1 MKYIIT
7 ESKLEEIIVNYLN
20 KMYDVNDITWKHPL
34 ENGEETDDWE
44 EDPNRL
50 YFYKGDDEY
59 EYGDRIFLWY
69 SKEYWDAEKI
79 NASDTVTNTVRNYY
93 EKSPVLDFENAN
105 DLETLNGYFGDKWVP
120 IFKKWFEDNFRIP
133 VKSIFNVDV

>member
-20 KMYDVNDITWKHPL
+20 KMYDVNNINWKYPL
-34 ENGEETDDWE
+34 GNDEETDDWE

-50 YFYKGDDEY
+50 HFYKGDDEY
-59 EYGDRIFLWY
+59 DDRIFLWY
-69 SKEYWDAEKI
+69 DKDYWNVERSD
-79 NASDTVTNTVRNYY
+79 NAKNLY
-93 EKSPVLDFENAN
+93 EKSPVLDFENGN
-105 DLETLNGYFGDKWVP
+105 DLEILNGYFGDKWVP

-133 VKSIFNVDV
+133 VKSIFGIDV

>member
-20 KMYDVNDITWKHPL
+20 NMYDINDINWKHPL
-34 ENGEETDDWE
+34 ENDEETDNWD

-59 EYGDRIFLWY
+59 DDRIFIWY
-69 SKEYWDAEKI
+69 DKEYWNVERSD
-79 NASDTVTNTVRNYY
+79 NAKKFY
-93 EKSPVLDFENAN
+93 ENAPILDFENGN

-120 IFKKWFEDNFRIP
+120 VFKKWFKDNFGIT
-133 VKSIFNVDV
+133 VKSIFNEVL

>member
-1 MKYIIT
+1 MKYIIN
-7 ESKLEEIIVNYLN
+7 ESRLEELIVDYLN
-20 KMYDVNDITWKHPL
+20 KMYDVNDIHWTNPIG
-34 ENGEETDDWE
+34 GEGYDDGEDDGWN

-50 YFYKGDDEY
+50 YFYTGDFSD
-59 EYGDRIFLWY
+59 GDRIFNWY
-69 SKEYWDAEKI
+69 DKDYWNVERSD
-79 NASDTVTNTVRNYY
+79 NARNFYQ
-93 EKSPVLDFENAN
+93 KSPVLDFENEN